1 MPGEKEIVSHEVG
14 LDSSLQDD
22 RDMERLGKA
31 QQFKRNFRFY
41 SILGFTTTLMASWES
56 ILLTSTYGL
65 IDGGR
70 AGMVYV
76 YIGSFVGFFSSV
88 ISMAEIASM
97 WVLFP
102 SDETGSQHAM
112 RQDEPSNHHISTSA
126 PTSGGQYHWVSEF
139 ATPRFQRF
147 LSYITGWLSVLG
159 WQAAFASICFLCG
172 TLIQGLLVF
181 NYSGPT
187 GYVYVDERW
196 HGTLLTIAI
205 ATVGTLVNTYGARLL
220 PPLEG
225 VILFLHLG
233 GFLAVL
239 VPMWAMGPAKASD
252 YSVWNEFTNSGQW
265 SSMGLACL
273 VGQLTPIFSWT
284 GPDAA
289 THMAEEVQ
297 NAAFVVPWCMV
308 STALING
315 GLGFIMLITLLY
327 NMGDMQSVLSP
338 ASGFSFLPAV
348 EHATGSK
355 AATNGVAAIILIM
368 EVCSAISI
376 LATASRQT
384 FAFARDNAL
393 PFSGALAH
401 VNKSLRIPVTSVIV
415 STMITVLLCLINI
428 GSTAAFNA
436 IASVMIA
443 ALFSTYILSIGA
455 FIRARMLPGGLP
467 PTRFSLGK
475 LGLPLNVFSVAY
487 LCFAIIFT
495 FFPTANYPTLVDM
508 NWSILVF
515 GVVVIFACVQYF
527 VHGRRI
533 YQAPVTQVRKTD

>member
-1 MPGEKEIVSHEVG
+1 MSSTNKEFRSHAEAD
-14 LDSSLQDD
+14 LDTTDQDEW
-22 RDMERLGKA
+22 DMQRLGKA
-31 QQFKRNFRFY
+31 QQLKRNFRFY
-41 SILGFTTTLMASWES
+41 SILGFTTTLMATWES

-65 IDGGR
+65 TDGGR

-76 YIGSFVGFFSSV
+76 YIGSFVGFFAAV
-88 ISMAEIASM
+88 ISMAEIAS
-97 WVLFP
+97 VSP
-102 SDETGSQHAM
+102 
-112 RQDEPSNHHISTSA
+112 TSA
-126 PTSGGQYHWVSEF
+126 GQYHWVSEF
-139 ATPRFQRF
+139 GPPRAQRF
-147 LSYITGWLSVLG
+147 LSYLTGWLSVLG

-181 NYSGPT
+181 NYSGDT
-187 GYVYVDERW
+187 GYVYNFHSW

-205 ATVGTLVNTYGARLL
+205 AAVGTLVNTYGAKFL

-233 GFLAVL
+233 GFVAVL
-239 VPMWAMGPAKASD
+239 ATLWGMSSGTVPDHA
-252 YSVWNEFTNSGQW
+252 VWKEFSNSGGW

-297 NAAFVVPWCMV
+297 NASFVIPWCMV
-308 STALING
+308 STALVNG
-315 GLGFIMLITLLY
+315 GLGFIILVTLLY
-327 NMGDMQSVLSP
+327 NMGPIADVLAP

-348 EHATGSK
+348 HHATGSI

-393 PFSGALAH
+393 PFSNALAH
-401 VNKSLRIPVTSVIV
+401 INKRTQIPVTSVLV
-415 STMITVLLCLINI
+415 STIITVLLSLINI
-428 GSTAAFNA
+428 GSSAAFNA

-443 ALFSTYILSIGA
+443 ALFTTYILSIGA
-455 FIRARMLPGGLP
+455 FIRARRLPGGIP
-467 PTRFSLGK
+467 PSRFSLGW
-475 LGLPLNVFSVAY
+475 LGMPINCFAVAW
-487 LCFAIIFT
+487 LCFSIIFT
-495 FFPTANYPTLVDM
+495 FFPTASNPTPVDM

-515 GVVVIFACVQYF
+515 GVVVIFAIIQYL

-533 YQAPVTQVRKTD
+533 YEAPVTQVRKTD

>member
-1 MPGEKEIVSHEVG
+1 MSSADKEVYSHEVG
-14 LDSSLQDD
+14 LDPSQQDD
-22 RDMERLGKA
+22 RDMERLGKT

-65 IDGGR
+65 TDGGR

-76 YIGSFVGFFSSV
+76 YIASFVGFFASV
-88 ISMAEIASM
+88 ISMAEIAS
-97 WVLFP
+97 
-102 SDETGSQHAM
+102 
-112 RQDEPSNHHISTSA
+112 IA

-139 ATPRFQRF
+139 AAPRFQRF

-181 NYSGPT
+181 NYSDGP
-187 GYVYVDERW
+187 GYIYGFERW

-205 ATVGTLVNTYGARLL
+205 AAVGTVVNTLGARLL

-239 VPMWAMGPAKASD
+239 VPMWAMGPGKAPD
-252 YSVWNEFTNSGQW
+252 FAVWKEFTNSGGW
-265 SSMGLACL
+265 SGMGLACL
-273 VGQLTPIFSWT
+273 VGQLTPLFSWT

-289 THMAEEVQ
+289 THMAEEIQ

-315 GLGFIMLITLLY
+315 GLGFIMLITLVY
-327 NMGDMQSVLSP
+327 NMGDIETALADP
-338 ASGFSFLPAV
+338 SGFSFLPAV
-348 EHATGSK
+348 KHATGST
-355 AATNGVAAIILIM
+355 AAANGVAAIILVM

-393 PFSGALAH
+393 PFSGALAN
-401 VNKSLRIPVTSVIV
+401 VNKKLQIPITSVIV

-436 IASVMIA
+436 VASVMIA
-443 ALFSTYILSIGA
+443 ALFTTYILSIGA
-455 FIRARMLPGGLP
+455 FIRARLLPSGVP
-467 PTRFSLGK
+467 RARFSLGK
-475 LGLPLNVFSVAY
+475 LGLPVNIFSVLY
-487 LCFAIIFT
+487 LCFAITFT
-495 FFPTANYPTLVDM
+495 FFPTAANPTLVDM

-527 VHGRRI
+527 IHGRRI
-533 YQAPVTQVRKTD
+533 YQAPVTQVRKVD

>member
-1 MPGEKEIVSHEVG
+1 MSDKDMVAHEVG
-14 LDSSLQDD
+14 LDAGAQDE
-22 RDMERLGKA
+22 RDMERMGKV
-31 QQFKRNFRFY
+31 QEFKRNFKFY
-41 SILGFTTTLMASWES
+41 SIFGLTTTLMASWES
-56 ILLTSTYGL
+56 ILLTASYGL

-76 YIGSFVGFFSSV
+76 YIASFVGFFASV
-88 ISMAEIASM
+88 ISMAEIS
-97 WVLFP
+97 
-102 SDETGSQHAM
+102 S
-112 RQDEPSNHHISTSA
+112 IS

-139 ATPRFQRF
+139 AAPRYQRF
-147 LSYITGWLSVLG
+147 LSYLTGWLSVLG
-159 WQAAFASICFLCG
+159 WQAAYASICFLCG

-181 NYSGPT
+181 NYSGDS
-187 GYVYVDERW
+187 GYVYVYERW

-205 ATVGTLVNTYGARLL
+205 AAIGTLINTYGAKFL
-220 PPLEG
+220 PSLEG

-233 GFLAVL
+233 GFVAVMA
-239 VPMWAMGPAKASD
+239 VIWGMATPGEQASG
-252 YSVWNEFTNSGQW
+252 YTVWQEFSNYGGW
-265 SSMGLACL
+265 SSLGLACL

-297 NAAFVVPWCMV
+297 NAALVVPWCMV

-315 GLGFIMLITLLY
+315 GLGFIMLISFLY
-327 NMGDMQSVLSP
+327 NMGNLEDALNA
-338 ASGFSFLPAV
+338 ASGFPFLTAIQ
-348 EHATGSK
+348 HATGSV

-368 EVCSAISI
+368 EVCSAIGI

-393 PFSGALAH
+393 PFSRSLAH
-401 VNKSLRIPVTSVIV
+401 VNKRTHIPIV
-415 STMITVLLCLINI
+415 SVLVSTIITVLLSLINI

-436 IASVMIA
+436 VASVMIA
-443 ALFSTYILSIGA
+443 ALFTTYILSILA
-455 FIRARMLPGGLP
+455 FIRARFQPGGIRRS
-467 PTRFSLGK
+467 RFSLGK
-475 LGLPLNVFSVAY
+475 FGLAINVFSVAY

-495 FFPTANYPTLVDM
+495 FFPTTYNPTPVSM

-515 GVVVIFACVQYF
+515 GVVVGFAIIQYF

-533 YQAPVTQVRKTD
+533 YEAPVTQVRKEQ